1 MGSFWLTTSPD
12 TSMDRTVESIENI
25 RATVASN
32 VKKVKQLAESSQEIS
47 QIVAIIS
54 SISEKTNLLAF
65 NASIEATR
73 AGEHGQ
79 GFRIVAEEVRR
90 LADRVTQAAQ
100 DIQQL
105 VGRIQ
110 NDTATVLQGMENSST
125 EVVIGT
131 KLVRQTKQTLQNLA
145 TTSQEIDRYL
155 ESISTSTA
163 DQTNASQQV
172 NQKIEGVATIAK
184 DTSSEAQEVVES
196 LQQLVEES
204 EALQSSIS
212 QFRLQS

>member
-1 MGSFWLTTSPD
+1 MTRS
-12 TSMDRTVESIENI
+12 
-25 RATVASN
+25 
-32 VKKVKQLAESSQEIS
+32 
-47 QIVAIIS
+47 
-54 SISEKTNLLAF
+54 
-65 NASIEATR
+65 ATR

-105 VGRIQ
+105 DGRIQ
-110 NDTATVLQGMENSST
+110 NDTATVLQGMENSTT
-125 EVVIGT
+125 EVVTGT
-131 KLVRQTKQTLQNLA
+131 QLVRQTKQTLQHLA
-145 TTSQEIDRYL
+145 ATSQEIDRYL
-155 ESISTSTA
+155 KSISTSTA